1 VFARRCDEGFEVSIQ
16 DEWYRKHVL
25 KFVEFQNVMTFF
37 GILDVLGGMLTAFWN
52 MILET
57 MLVTEWMQ
65 AIRTNVILTMALS
78 SVTYETRKTCNQGV
92 MKFVSFGQQ
101 QEIYVMGTLVAKLG
115 SVYGN

>member
-1 VFARRCDEGFEVSIQ
+1 ML
-16 DEWYRKHVL
+16 WP
-25 KFVEFQNVMTFF
+25 FF

-65 AIRTNVILTMALS
+65 AIRANVNLTMGFS
-78 SVTYETRKTCNQGV
+78 FITYETRKTCDQGV
-92 MKFVSFGQQ
+92 VKFVSFEQQ
-101 QEIYVMGTLVAKLG
+101 QQIYVVGTLVAKLG